1 MTWIVAK
8 INRTQENIFKRS
20 IQEKFKNEFELFYP
34 KILKGKSKEY
44 VNLLGDYV
52 FLNIKTNSLILK
64 EKYLKGLKYFL
75 NNFNLDQKN
84 IETFINYCTEN
95 SENHI
100 INLKFFNNLKFSKI
114 KFNSGPFKN
123 FLFDIF
129 WKNKKLLA
137 VYRNISIQITKE
149 NNKNFIFV

>member
-1 MTWIVAK
+1 MIK
-8 INRTQENIFKRS
+8 I
-20 IQEKFKNEFELFYP
+20 
-34 KILKGKSKEY
+34 
-44 VNLLGDYV
+44 
-52 FLNIKTNSLILK
+52 
-64 EKYLKGLKYFL
+64 FL

-84 IETFINYCTEN
+84 IETFINYCKEN
-95 SENHI
+95 SENNI
-100 INLKFFNNLKFSKI
+100 INLKFFNNLKFSKNK

-123 FLFDIF
+123 FCSIFF

>member
-8 INRTQENIFKRS
+8 INRNQENIFKRS

-75 NNFNLDQKN
+75 NNFYLDQKN
-84 IETFINYCTEN
+84 IETFINYCKEN
-95 SENHI
+95 SENNI

-114 KFNSGPFKN
+114 KFNTGPFKN
-123 FLFDIF
+123 FFFKIF

>member
-8 INRTQENIFKRS
+8 INRNQEKIFKRS

-34 KILKGKSKEY
+34 KILKGKSKDY

-52 FLNIKTNSLILK
+52 FLNIKNNSLISK

-84 IETFINYCTEN
+84 IETFINYCKEN
-95 SENHI
+95 SENNI
-100 INLKFFNNLKFSKI
+100 INLKFFNNFKFNKI

-129 WKNKKLLA
+129 WKNQKLLA
-137 VYRNISIQITKE
+137 IYRNISIQITKE